1 MKSLKPKIVKH
12 GSISR
17 QIAIRMAIGATF
29 IMLLSMLIFGLLDYF
44 DRVQTVRKTLNEVAY
59 STAPGLAGS
68 LWNFDLRQLQ
78 LLIDGLTQIPSISH
92 AVVFDDNGVEIARS
106 GLKIDHTHRQIEKRV
121 VLVHQQAQEAATVGE
136 LQIVVDLQPLTAA
149 AIERLLPLLI
159 TLLIVVSVLGAV
171 FFVLFKRLVTQHL
184 MSIANYLS
192 SLSFNKLQ
200 KPLTLPPTAR
210 LNNELGM
217 VIESINDMR
226 QQLLGS
232 RLELEDYRQHLEN
245 LVSLRTIELQ
255 RQQAFTQAVLENTSD
270 GIVACNEHGRLSLM
284 NRASREIHGIGEKDL
299 PPEQWA
305 EHYRLYRADGKTPM
319 TTEDI
324 PLFRAF
330 HGEILH
336 NEQMTIEQQ
345 QDGKRL
351 IILAS
356 GQALFDQSGAKIG
369 AVVSLHDVTEQKTI
383 EAKLIKAK
391 DAAEAA
397 NRTKSMFLANMSHEL
412 RTPMNAILGF
422 SDLLRRSPGL
432 SEAQQQ
438 NLAIIRKSGDH
449 LLGLINGV
457 LDLAK
462 IETGH
467 IQIERA
473 PFDVV
478 NLILSVVDMV
488 RGRAREKG
496 LQLTVD
502 QSPDFPRHIVEDEIK
517 LRQILINLLSNA
529 VKATERGGVILRLGV
544 ERHPTERLIMEVED
558 TGIGIAPEEQEK
570 IFDAFVQAGSP
581 SKQKGTGLG
590 LAITRRFVAL
600 MGGKLTLAS
609 TVDEGSTFRV
619 ELPLQRARPEDLP
632 EDAPESSEEVFE
644 LEPGQPECRVLV
656 VDDQMENWLL
666 LVQLL
671 EKVGFT
677 VRAAENGAEAVARFE
692 DWRPH
697 FIWMDR
703 RMPVLDG
710 VEATRQIRA
719 RPDGDAVKIAA
730 VTASS
735 FKQENVE
742 LMDAGFD
749 AIVHKPYR
757 PEQIYDCMAS
767 LLGLRFV
774 RAAPPAATE
783 PPPEMSL
790 QTLDALAEP
799 IRQALADAIASLDE
813 AQVKA
818 LVAEIGNADPALAA
832 TLSYMVENYNYQPI
846 LDALDGLL
854 SAKICL
860 HPVTSLA
867 HP

>member
-305 EHYRLYRADGKTPM
+305 EHYRLYRADGETPM
-319 TTEDI
+319 ATEDI

-330 HGEILH
+330 HGETLH

-345 QDGKRL
+345 PDGKRL
-351 IILAS
+351 IVLAS
-356 GQALFDQSGAKIG
+356 GQALFDQGGAKIG
-369 AVVSLHDVTEQKTI
+369 AVISLHDVTEQKSI

-422 SDLLRRSPGL
+422 SELLRHSQGL
-432 SEAQQQ
+432 SETERK

-449 LLGLINGV
+449 LLGLINDV
-457 LDLAK
+457 LDLIK

-467 IQIERA
+467 IQLESK
-473 PFDVV
+473 PFDIGDIV
-478 NLILSVVDMV
+478 LGLVDMM
-488 RGRAREKG
+488 RGRAREMG
-496 LQLTVD
+496 LQLFME
-502 QSPDFPRHIVEDEIK
+502 QSPDFPRYIVGDEAK

-529 VKATERGGVILRLGV
+529 VKATEKGCITLRLGV
-544 ERHPTERLIMEVED
+544 KGDPAEILVMEVED
-558 TGIGIAPEEQEK
+558 TGVGIAPEEQEK

-590 LAITRRFVAL
+590 LAITRQFVML
-600 MGGKLTLAS
+600 MGGTITLTS
-609 TVDEGSTFRV
+609 TLGKGSAFHV
-619 ELPLQRARPEDLP
+619 EVPFQPVRPEDLP
-632 EDAPESSEEVFE
+632 ADAPKRGEVVA
-644 LEPGQPECRVLV
+644 LAPGQPEFRILV
-656 VDDQMENWLL
+656 VDDQFENRLL
-666 LVQLL
+666 LTQLL
-671 EKVGFT
+671 ERVGGF
-677 VRAAENGAEAVARFE
+677 AIKQAENGSDAVEQFQN
-692 DWRPH
+692 WHPQ
-697 FIWMDR
+697 FIWMDQ
-703 RMPVLDG
+703 RMPVMSG
-710 VEATRQIRA
+710 VEATQRIRA
-719 RPDGDAVKIAA
+719 LPGGDAVKIAA

-735 FKQENVE
+735 FKQDDDA
-742 LMDAGFD
+742 LMNAGFD
-749 AIVHKPYR
+749 DIVHKPYR
-757 PEQIYDCMAS
+757 PEQIFDCMAN
-767 LLGLRFV
+767 LLGAVFV
-774 RAAPPAATE
+774 RATPIIAEAAKQAANDC
-783 PPPEMSL
+783 SL
-790 QTLDALAEP
+790 QTLSELPATL
-799 IRQALADAIASLDE
+799 RQSLADALIGLDE
-813 AQVKA
+813 ARISAIVTEIGQASPGLAAALEA
-818 LVAEIGNADPALAA
+818 LVER
-832 TLSYMVENYNYQPI
+832 YNYEPI
-846 LDALDGLL
+846 LDTLDR
-854 SAKICL
+854 I
-860 HPVTSLA
+860 HFR
-867 HP
+867 